1 MFNHVTVLLNEAVEG
16 LNVKSDGIYV
26 DCTLGG
32 AGHSSLILKQ
42 LTTGHLYCFDQDENA
57 IQAARQR
64 LETIGN
70 QFTIIQS
77 NFKNIKAELNQRGV
91 EHVDGILFDLGVS
104 SPQFDNAERGFSY
117 NYDARLDM
125 RMDQSSS
132 LDAHEIV
139 NHYSY
144 EQLVEILYKY
154 ADEKFAKQIARRIE
168 KEREIQPIDTTFQ
181 LVEIVKSAIPAYA
194 RRKGGHPAKRTFQ
207 ALRIA
212 VNDELN
218 VFDIALKDALD
229 LLNINGRIAVIT
241 FHSLEDKICKYTFNE
256 VSKLKDVPKGLPV
269 IPEGMQPKFKLIN
282 KKPIIA
288 TEEELNEIQGVGEVL
303 AKAFTGYFSDAKHVE
318 NFRKLLEELTIPEEI
333 STKKQIFE
341 GVNFVITGSVTHFAN
356 RGEVKELIESLGGK
370 VTGSVTSKTN
380 YLINND
386 VTSTSSK
393 NKKANEL
400 GIPIISEETFLELVN
415 QDKTE

>member
-181 LVEIVKSAIPAYA
+181 LVEIAKSAIPAYA

-288 TEEELNEIQGVGEVL
+288 TEEELNENHRSHS
-303 AKAFTGYFSDAKHVE
+303 AKL
-318 NFRKLLEELTIPEEI
+318 R
-333 STKKQIFE
+333 
-341 GVNFVITGSVTHFAN
+341 VIERV
-356 RGEVKELIESLGGK
+356 RV
-370 VTGSVTSKTN
+370 
-380 YLINND
+380 
-386 VTSTSSK
+386 
-393 NKKANEL
+393 
-400 GIPIISEETFLELVN
+400 
-415 QDKTE
+415 

>member
-64 LETIGN
+64 LETIGT

-288 TEEELNEIQGVGEVL
+288 TEEELNENHRSHS
-303 AKAFTGYFSDAKHVE
+303 AKL
-318 NFRKLLEELTIPEEI
+318 R
-333 STKKQIFE
+333 
-341 GVNFVITGSVTHFAN
+341 VIERV
-356 RGEVKELIESLGGK
+356 RV
-370 VTGSVTSKTN
+370 
-380 YLINND
+380 
-386 VTSTSSK
+386 
-393 NKKANEL
+393 
-400 GIPIISEETFLELVN
+400 
-415 QDKTE
+415 

>member
-288 TEEELNEIQGVGEVL
+288 TEEELNENHRSHSAKLRVIERVRVWKKEEKQVL
-303 AKAFTGYFSDAKHVE
+303 NHLHKH
-318 NFRKLLEELTIPEEI
+318 F
-333 STKKQIFE
+333 
-341 GVNFVITGSVTHFAN
+341 
-356 RGEVKELIESLGGK
+356 
-370 VTGSVTSKTN
+370 
-380 YLINND
+380 
-386 VTSTSSK
+386 
-393 NKKANEL
+393 
-400 GIPIISEETFLELVN
+400 
-415 QDKTE
+415 

>member
-64 LETIGN
+64 LETIGK

-168 KEREIQPIDTTFQ
+168 KEREIQLIDTTFQ

-241 FHSLEDKICKYTFNE
+241 FHSLEDKICKYTFND

-269 IPEGMQPKFKLIN
+269 IPEEMQPKFKLIN

-288 TEEELNEIQGVGEVL
+288 TEEELNENHRSHS
-303 AKAFTGYFSDAKHVE
+303 AKL
-318 NFRKLLEELTIPEEI
+318 R
-333 STKKQIFE
+333 
-341 GVNFVITGSVTHFAN
+341 VIERV
-356 RGEVKELIESLGGK
+356 RV
-370 VTGSVTSKTN
+370 
-380 YLINND
+380 
-386 VTSTSSK
+386 
-393 NKKANEL
+393 
-400 GIPIISEETFLELVN
+400 
-415 QDKTE
+415 

>member
-42 LTTGHLYCFDQDENA
+42 LTTGHLYCFDQDENT

-241 FHSLEDKICKYTFNE
+241 FHSLEDKICKYTFND

-269 IPEGMQPKFKLIN
+269 IPEEMQPKFKLIN

-288 TEEELNEIQGVGEVL
+288 TEEELNENHRSHS
-303 AKAFTGYFSDAKHVE
+303 AKL
-318 NFRKLLEELTIPEEI
+318 R
-333 STKKQIFE
+333 
-341 GVNFVITGSVTHFAN
+341 VIERV
-356 RGEVKELIESLGGK
+356 RV
-370 VTGSVTSKTN
+370 
-380 YLINND
+380 
-386 VTSTSSK
+386 
-393 NKKANEL
+393 
-400 GIPIISEETFLELVN
+400 
-415 QDKTE
+415 

>member
-288 TEEELNEIQGVGEVL
+288 TEEELNENHRSHS
-303 AKAFTGYFSDAKHVE
+303 AKL
-318 NFRKLLEELTIPEEI
+318 R
-333 STKKQIFE
+333 
-341 GVNFVITGSVTHFAN
+341 VIERV
-356 RGEVKELIESLGGK
+356 
-370 VTGSVTSKTN
+370 
-380 YLINND
+380 
-386 VTSTSSK
+386 
-393 NKKANEL
+393 
-400 GIPIISEETFLELVN
+400 
-415 QDKTE
+415 

>member
-77 NFKNIKAELNQRGV
+77 NFKNIKAELNQRSV

-229 LLNINGRIAVIT
+229 LLNINGRIDVIT

-288 TEEELNEIQGVGEVL
+288 TEEELNENHRSHS
-303 AKAFTGYFSDAKHVE
+303 AKL
-318 NFRKLLEELTIPEEI
+318 R
-333 STKKQIFE
+333 
-341 GVNFVITGSVTHFAN
+341 VIERV
-356 RGEVKELIESLGGK
+356 RV
-370 VTGSVTSKTN
+370 
-380 YLINND
+380 
-386 VTSTSSK
+386 
-393 NKKANEL
+393 
-400 GIPIISEETFLELVN
+400 
-415 QDKTE
+415 

>member
-64 LETIGN
+64 LEAIGD

-241 FHSLEDKICKYTFNE
+241 FHSLEDKICKYTFND

-269 IPEGMQPKFKLIN
+269 IPEEMQPKFKLIN

-288 TEEELNEIQGVGEVL
+288 TEEELNENHRSHS
-303 AKAFTGYFSDAKHVE
+303 AKL
-318 NFRKLLEELTIPEEI
+318 R
-333 STKKQIFE
+333 
-341 GVNFVITGSVTHFAN
+341 VIERV
-356 RGEVKELIESLGGK
+356 RV
-370 VTGSVTSKTN
+370 
-380 YLINND
+380 
-386 VTSTSSK
+386 
-393 NKKANEL
+393 
-400 GIPIISEETFLELVN
+400 
-415 QDKTE
+415 

>member
-194 RRKGGHPAKRTFQ
+194 RRKGGHAAKRTFQ

-288 TEEELNEIQGVGEVL
+288 TEEELNENHRSHS
-303 AKAFTGYFSDAKHVE
+303 AKL
-318 NFRKLLEELTIPEEI
+318 R
-333 STKKQIFE
+333 
-341 GVNFVITGSVTHFAN
+341 VIERV
-356 RGEVKELIESLGGK
+356 RE
-370 VTGSVTSKTN
+370 
-380 YLINND
+380 
-386 VTSTSSK
+386 
-393 NKKANEL
+393 
-400 GIPIISEETFLELVN
+400 
-415 QDKTE
+415 

>member
-64 LETIGN
+64 LETIGK

-144 EQLVEILYKY
+144 EQLIEILYKY

-241 FHSLEDKICKYTFNE
+241 FHSLEDKICKYTFND

-269 IPEGMQPKFKLIN
+269 IPEEMQPKFKLIN

-288 TEEELNEIQGVGEVL
+288 TEEELNENHRSHS
-303 AKAFTGYFSDAKHVE
+303 AKL
-318 NFRKLLEELTIPEEI
+318 R
-333 STKKQIFE
+333 
-341 GVNFVITGSVTHFAN
+341 VIERV
-356 RGEVKELIESLGGK
+356 RV
-370 VTGSVTSKTN
+370 
-380 YLINND
+380 
-386 VTSTSSK
+386 
-393 NKKANEL
+393 
-400 GIPIISEETFLELVN
+400 
-415 QDKTE
+415 

>member
-64 LETIGN
+64 LESIGN

-168 KEREIQPIDTTFQ
+168 KEREIQTIDTTFQ

-241 FHSLEDKICKYTFNE
+241 FHSLEDKICKYTFND

-269 IPEGMQPKFKLIN
+269 IPEEMQPKFKLIN

-288 TEEELNEIQGVGEVL
+288 TEEELNENHRSHS
-303 AKAFTGYFSDAKHVE
+303 AKL
-318 NFRKLLEELTIPEEI
+318 R
-333 STKKQIFE
+333 
-341 GVNFVITGSVTHFAN
+341 VIERV
-356 RGEVKELIESLGGK
+356 RV
-370 VTGSVTSKTN
+370 
-380 YLINND
+380 
-386 VTSTSSK
+386 
-393 NKKANEL
+393 
-400 GIPIISEETFLELVN
+400 
-415 QDKTE
+415 

>member
-269 IPEGMQPKFKLIN
+269 IPEGLQPKFKLIN

-288 TEEELNEIQGVGEVL
+288 TEEELNENHRSHS
-303 AKAFTGYFSDAKHVE
+303 AKL
-318 NFRKLLEELTIPEEI
+318 R
-333 STKKQIFE
+333 
-341 GVNFVITGSVTHFAN
+341 VIERV
-356 RGEVKELIESLGGK
+356 RV
-370 VTGSVTSKTN
+370 
-380 YLINND
+380 
-386 VTSTSSK
+386 
-393 NKKANEL
+393 
-400 GIPIISEETFLELVN
+400 
-415 QDKTE
+415 